1 MLQKTET
8 PTAGVTNLLH
18 NIRQLFQTR
27 YNLPMRHTI
36 GYLVTMLF
44 RIVSD
49 FPVNDVK
56 CKRNI
61 W

>member
-1 MLQKTET
+1 
-8 PTAGVTNLLH
+8 
-18 NIRQLFQTR
+18 
-27 YNLPMRHTI
+27 MRHTI

-44 RIVSD
+44 DIVSD
-49 FPVNDVK
+49 FPGNDVK

>member
-1 MLQKTET
+1 
-8 PTAGVTNLLH
+8 
-18 NIRQLFQTR
+18 
-27 YNLPMRHTI
+27 MRHTI

-44 RIVSD
+44 NMLFNIVSD
-49 FPVNDVK
+49 FPGNEVE